1 MFLYSAHKAIFHFI
15 AVLLLIMI
23 TLIVWGAYNA
33 AMHNS
38 TVVEGRIFGVVSLFA
53 VQDNS
58 LFTVYRKNLFTP
70 GTNCGKISLILFG
83 GHSAMHSALTT
94 KKRPS
99 YLTLAFLLP
108 FFGVLLVMLF
118 SQYKPFGSYAILYSD
133 MYHQY
138 YPFFVEFR
146 NTLRSGGSLL
156 HNWSVGMGMDY
167 LAMMAE
173 VDLDEPGEDE
183 TDKEVTE

>member
-1 MFLYSAHKAIFHFI
+1 
-15 AVLLLIMI
+15 MI

-94 KKRPS
+94 KKTAKLS
-99 YLTLAFLLP
+99 HTGLSAS
-108 FFGVLLVMLF
+108 V
-118 SQYKPFGSYAILYSD
+118 
-133 MYHQY
+133 
-138 YPFFVEFR
+138 FR
-146 NTLRSGGSLL
+146 RSACD
-156 HNWSVGMGMDY
+156 V
-167 LAMMAE
+167 
-173 VDLDEPGEDE
+173 VQP
-183 TDKEVTE
+183 V

>member
-1 MFLYSAHKAIFHFI
+1 
-15 AVLLLIMI
+15 
-23 TLIVWGAYNA
+23 
-33 AMHNS
+33 
-38 TVVEGRIFGVVSLFA
+38 
-53 VQDNS
+53 
-58 LFTVYRKNLFTP
+58 
-70 GTNCGKISLILFG
+70 
-83 GHSAMHSALTT
+83 MHSALTT

-167 LAMMAE
+167 LAMISYYLASPLYLLSVLVPESWLMSFFSMLLPIKLGLAGLFFAIFLKKLFGRE
-173 VDLDEPGEDE
+173 DWFLDR
-183 TDKEVTE
+183 KSVV